1 MAESKTDV
9 LILMLI
15 GIAILLMVAIIGL
28 FIRMNQLQSE
38 VLAALEPLQA
48 MRVPQG
54 LEIGAKAPDFTL
66 PDVEG
71 RMVSLKD
78 FVGRKVLLEFSST
91 RCPACKELYP
101 DLKAFSEQS
110 RDVQLVMIC
119 EGSAD
124 EVRRLAGEFG
134 LPVLMWE
141 DSVTR
146 DYRVPGVPFFY
157 VIDDE
162 GVVINKGF
170 ANSLEQLKELVRA
183 GK

>member
-1 MAESKTDV
+1 M
-9 LILMLI
+9 
-15 GIAILLMVAIIGL
+15 
-28 FIRMNQLQSE
+28 
-38 VLAALEPLQA
+38 
-48 MRVPQG
+48 PQG

-78 FVGRKVLLEFSST
+78 FLGRKVLLEFSST
-91 RCPACKELYP
+91 RCMACKELYP
-101 DLKAFSEQS
+101 DLRAFSEQS
-110 RDVQLVMIC
+110 GDVQLVMIC
-119 EGSAD
+119 AGLAEEVQGLAD
-124 EVRRLAGEFG
+124 EFG
-134 LPVLMWE
+134 FPVLMWE
-141 DSVTR
+141 DSVTG

-170 ANSLEQLKELVRA
+170 PNTLEQLKELVWS